1 MKTTKSQN
9 MNYEIKEKLSNSFW
23 KCTYLNGNVN
33 YIMAMTNF
41 KENGIAE
48 KTKRLSEILIN
59 YETIE
64 NPIVKSEL
72 VFLDT
77 KNNDQRFMPIMESVI

>member
-1 MKTTKSQN
+1 

-41 KENGIAE
+41 SESSISE
-48 KTKRLSEILIN
+48 KTRRLSEILIN

-77 KNNDQRFMPIMESVI
+77 KNNDQRFIPISEGI